1 MLKINSLTKF
11 FGDTSALSE
20 INLQMPLG
28 KTHILLGS
36 SGSGKSTLLRAIL
49 GLISWQSGTIE
60 LNGETMNTFTPAQ
73 RSERIGY
80 VPQGGGLFPH
90 LTVRDNVTIV
100 ARAQGWSENRINERM
115 EELLSSLA
123 VDRTLLE
130 RFPNEISGGQK
141 QRVSILRATF
151 LNPPLL
157 LMDEPLGALDPLIR
171 AALQA
176 ELKDIFL
183 KLKKT
188 VILVTHDIEEAAYLG
203 DQIILMHQG
212 KVVQSGTFADLN
224 ERPADPFVR
233 RFLQAQ
239 RAQGI
244 EIKS

>member
-1 MLKINSLTKF
+1 
-11 FGDTSALSE
+11 
-20 INLQMPLG
+20 
-28 KTHILLGS
+28 
-36 SGSGKSTLLRAIL
+36 
-49 GLISWQSGTIE
+49 
-60 LNGETMNTFTPAQ
+60 MNTFTPAE

-80 VPQGGGLFPH
+80 VPQGGGLFPP